1 MSRSLPVVRLLDGLI
16 ELGWLFLLIAVP
28 IFFNVRDARIFE
40 PDKIVLLRNTTLVM
54 VALWGLKGLY
64 LAPLYLG
71 QPERTAAGLPE
82 RPATIIGRLRALA
95 RANPILAA
103 MAVFMFVYLL
113 AMLNSL
119 IPRIS
124 FWGSYDRL
132 EGFYTYLSYAAILL
146 LVATQL
152 RTWAQLERIVTAVI
166 VASVPVCTY
175 SWVQHFKIDPFIW
188 GVGSEVQLRTPSTLG
203 NPIFMAAFVLMTVPF
218 TLYRLIL
225 RLQALLAA
233 GRTPTGQSQTLW
245 EALGAAGYG
254 VALLLQIAAIGFS
267 GSRGPALGFLAA
279 LVVFAFVAA
288 LRLRIAWLLRGTV
301 AVAAVLLL
309 LFGATNTV
317 FKSGTTPNG
326 GVSRFLHVLPSESD
340 TSEVRSLL
348 WRTSVQLW
356 QNRPLLG
363 CGQEVLIF
371 CWYPHFPTELRKVEA
386 ANAAPDRSH
395 DEELDVLLMSGALGL
410 LAYLAVI
417 ASAVY
422 VQVQLLRRARDLRST
437 LFASALLAAFVGHI
451 VEGVTG
457 IAFSATLLLLWLIA
471 GVASALYARADTEA
485 GRDFAATLLV
495 DDLLPTIDLVPM
507 APATPVVERPA
518 RPVAMPS
525 GGRAQ
530 PRGSRTTPVEGGRA
544 GARNQA
550 GGRRAETPR
559 GGAARMPR
567 YAFAAALARLPSGL
581 RELVALGALAYVAT
595 LIGFGALFVTNI
607 QQILADVDF
616 QQGLNAEQG
625 AGKVDYQTA
634 LNYYPIAFN
643 YYQAALDSQ
652 PNEDIYSVDYG
663 KTFLEYANAQ
673 RQTGASRATVESSL
687 QHALDIFTRAAK
699 NNPLNPDHP
708 RNTAKLYDLWGAELF
723 GPPIDTAKLELSDHY
738 FSVAHGLAPR
748 NGDILDE
755 WGRIDVKLAAA
766 EPGRAS
772 HWLDRARQSLELARD
787 LNPES
792 GNIYQDLGNVYNQY
806 ASRAE
811 SAHDAP
817 ATHQYY
823 VKTRDN
829 WLTALGGPPV
839 RTPAV
844 FYHELYAPL
853 AQLLITK
860 FRDRCG
866 AGQYAFYAIQAIGTG
881 TATKPDPTTLAGL
894 QGVLAD
900 AQMHG
905 CRIQK

>member
-16 ELGWLFLLIAVP
+16 ELGWLFLIIAVP
-28 IFFNVRDARIFE
+28 VFFNVRDARIFE

-54 VALWGLKGLY
+54 VALWGLKALY

-71 QPERTAAGLPE
+71 QRERSNPSGHPPT
-82 RPATIIGRLRALA
+82 PAQRLRALLKT
-95 RANPILAA
+95 RPILAA
-103 MAVFMFVYLL
+103 MAVFMVVYLL

-132 EGFYTYLSYAAILL
+132 EGFYTYLNYAAILV
-146 LVATQL
+146 LVAAQV
-152 RTWAQLERIVTAVI
+152 RSWAQLERIVTAVI

-175 SWVQHFKIDPFIW
+175 SWVQHFKIDPFTW
-188 GVGSEVQLRTPSTLG
+188 GGNDVPLRTPSTLG

-225 RLQALLAA
+225 RLQALLVAD
-233 GRTPTGQSQTLW
+233 RTQANGPRALW
-245 EALGAAGYG
+245 ASLGVAGYG
-254 VALLLQIAAIGFS
+254 VALLLQVSAIGFS
-267 GSRGPALGFLAA
+267 GSRGPALGFLVA
-279 LVVFAFVAA
+279 LVVFAFAAA

-301 AVAAVLLL
+301 VVAAVLLL

-395 DEELDVLLMSGALGL
+395 DEEIDVLLMSGALGL

-417 ASAVY
+417 ASAIY
-422 VQVQLLRRARDLRST
+422 VQLKLLRRARDLRST

-451 VEGVTG
+451 AEGVTG

-471 GVASALYARADTEA
+471 GLASALYTHADTEA
-485 GRDFAATLLV
+485 GRDFAAAPIG
-495 DDLLPTIDLVPM
+495 DLPPPGDPLPLPIPAAGWAARQTVA
-507 APATPVVERPA
+507 AP
-518 RPVAMPS
+518 
-525 GGRAQ
+525 GGSRAQ
-530 PRGSRTTPVEGGRA
+530 ARGSRSGPGEGGRA
-544 GARNQA
+544 GIRNA
-550 GGRRAETPR
+550 GGGRTETPR
-559 GGAARMPR
+559 GGAVRAPR

-581 RELVALGALAYVAT
+581 RGLVGLGALAYVAV
-595 LIGFGALFVTNI
+595 LIGFGALFLTNI
-607 QQILADVDF
+607 QQILADVDY
-616 QQGLNAEQG
+616 QQAVNAEQG
-625 AGKVDYQTA
+625 AGQVDYQTA
-634 LNYYPIAFN
+634 LNYYPIAIN
-643 YYQAALDSQ
+643 HYQAALDSQ
-652 PNEDIYSVDYG
+652 PKQDNYALFYG
-663 KTFLEYANAQ
+663 KTLLEYANAQ
-673 RQTGASRATVESSL
+673 KQTGASRATVEVSL
-687 QHALDIFTRAAK
+687 QQALDIFTHAAK

-708 RNTAKLYDLWGAELF
+708 RNIAKLYDLWGLELF
-723 GPPIDTAKLELSDHY
+723 GPPADLAKLELSDHY
-738 FSVAHGLAPR
+738 FSLAHGLAPH

-755 WGRIDVKLAAA
+755 WGRIDVKLAAS
-766 EPGRAS
+766 EPARAGY
-772 HWLDRARQSLELARD
+772 WLDRARQNLELAKA
-787 LNPES
+787 LNPDS

-806 ASRAE
+806 AGRAE
-811 SAHDAP
+811 AAHDA
-817 ATHQYY
+817 AVAHQYY
-823 VKTRDN
+823 VKTRDA
-829 WLTALGGPPV
+829 WLTALGGAPV
-839 RTPAV
+839 RTPAQ

-866 AGQYAFYAIQAIGTG
+866 AGQYASFAVQAITAG

-894 QGVLAD
+894 QATISD
-900 AQMHG
+900 AQARG

>member
-16 ELGWLFLLIAVP
+16 ELGWLFLIIAVP
-28 IFFNVRDARIFE
+28 VFFNVRDARIFE

-54 VALWGLKGLY
+54 VALWGLKALY

-71 QPERTAAGLPE
+71 QRERSNPSGHPPT
-82 RPATIIGRLRALA
+82 PAQRLRALLKT
-95 RANPILAA
+95 RPILAA
-103 MAVFMFVYLL
+103 MAVFMVVYLL

-132 EGFYTYLSYAAILL
+132 EGFYTYLNYTAILV
-146 LVATQL
+146 LVAAQV
-152 RTWAQLERIVTAVI
+152 RSWAQLERIVTAVI

-175 SWVQHFKIDPFIW
+175 SWVQHFKIDPFTW
-188 GVGSEVQLRTPSTLG
+188 GGNDVPLRTPSTLG

-233 GRTPTGQSQTLW
+233 DRPQANGPQALW
-245 EALGAAGYG
+245 ASLGVAGYG
-254 VALLLQIAAIGFS
+254 VALLLQVSAIGFS
-267 GSRGPALGFLAA
+267 GSRGPALGFLVA
-279 LVVFAFVAA
+279 LVVFAFAAA

-395 DEELDVLLMSGALGL
+395 DEEIDVLLMSGALGL

-417 ASAVY
+417 ASAIY
-422 VQVQLLRRARDLRST
+422 VQLKLLRRARDLRST

-451 VEGVTG
+451 AEGITG

-471 GVASALYARADTEA
+471 GLASALYTHADTEA
-485 GRDFAATLLV
+485 GRDFAAAPPV
-495 DDLLPTIDLVPM
+495 DDLPQTIDPLPM
-507 APATPVVERPA
+507 AAAIPVVERSS
-518 RPVAMPS
+518 RPVVAPS

-530 PRGSRTTPVEGGRA
+530 PRGSRATPVESSRA
-544 GARNQA
+544 GTRNQA

-559 GGAARMPR
+559 GGPPRAKRYDFGAAI
-567 YAFAAALARLPSGL
+567 ARLPSGL
-581 RELVALGALAYVAT
+581 RVLVGLGALAYVAVV
-595 LIGFGALFVTNI
+595 IGFGALFVTNI
-607 QQILADVDF
+607 QQILADVDY
-616 QQGLNAEQG
+616 QQAVNAEQG
-625 AGKVDYQTA
+625 AGAVDYQTA
-634 LNYYPIAFN
+634 LNYYPIAIN
-643 YYQAALDSQ
+643 HYQAALDSQ
-652 PNEDIYSVDYG
+652 PKQDNYALFYG
-663 KTFLEYANAQ
+663 KTLLEYANAQ
-673 RQTGASRATVESSL
+673 KQTGASRATVEASL
-687 QHALDIFTRAAK
+687 QQALDIFTRAAK

-708 RNTAKLYDLWGAELF
+708 RNIAKLYDLWGLELF
-723 GPPIDTAKLELSDHY
+723 GPPADLAKLELSDHY
-738 FSVAHGLAPR
+738 FSLAHGLAPH

-766 EPGRAS
+766 EPARAGY
-772 HWLDRARQSLELARD
+772 WLDRARQNLELAKA
-787 LNPES
+787 LNPDS

-811 SAHDAP
+811 AAHDA
-817 ATHQYY
+817 ALAHQYY
-823 VKTRDN
+823 VKTRDA
-829 WLTALGGPPV
+829 WLTALGGAPV
-839 RTPAV
+839 LTPAQ

-866 AGQYAFYAIQAIGTG
+866 AGQYASYAIQAIAAG

-894 QGVLAD
+894 QAALSD
-900 AQMHG
+900 AQARG

>member
-16 ELGWLFLLIAVP
+16 ELGWLFLIIAVP
-28 IFFNVRDARIFE
+28 VFFNVRDARIFE

-54 VALWGLKGLY
+54 MALWGLKALY

-71 QPERTAAGLPE
+71 QRERIGPSGHPPTLPQ
-82 RPATIIGRLRALA
+82 RLRALLKT
-95 RANPILAA
+95 RPILAA
-103 MAVFMFVYLL
+103 MAVFMVVYLL

-132 EGFYTYLSYAAILL
+132 EGFYTYLNYAAILV
-146 LVATQL
+146 LVAAQV
-152 RTWAQLERIVTAVI
+152 RSWAQLERIVTAVI

-175 SWVQHFKIDPFIW
+175 SWVQHFKIDPFTW
-188 GVGSEVQLRTPSTLG
+188 GGNDVPLRTPSTLG

-233 GRTPTGQSQTLW
+233 DRPQANGPRVLS
-245 EALGAAGYG
+245 ASLGIAGYG
-254 VALLLQIAAIGFS
+254 VALLLQVSAIGFS

-279 LVVFAFVAA
+279 LVVFASAAA

-326 GVSRFLHVLPSESD
+326 GISRFLHVLPSESD

-395 DEELDVLLMSGALGL
+395 DEEIDVLLMSGALGL
-410 LAYLAVI
+410 LAYLGVI
-417 ASAVY
+417 LSALY
-422 VQVQLLRRARDLRST
+422 VQLQLLRRARDLRST

-451 VEGVTG
+451 AEGVTG

-471 GVASALYARADTEA
+471 GLASALYARPDTEA
-485 GRDFAATLLV
+485 GRDFTAAAPI
-495 DDLLPTIDLVPM
+495 DDLPPGDPTPVPIPM
-507 APATPVVERPA
+507 AERSA
-518 RPVAMPS
+518 RPPVAGP
-525 GGRAQ
+525 GGARAQ
-530 PRGSRTTPVEGGRA
+530 TRGSRSGPGEGGR
-544 GARNQA
+544 G
-550 GGRRAETPR
+550 GGRNGASGRHPETPR
-559 GGAARMPR
+559 GGGVRAPR
-567 YAFAAALARLPSGL
+567 YAFAIALARLPSG
-581 RELVALGALAYVAT
+581 RQALVALSALAYVAV

-607 QQILADVDF
+607 QQILADVDY
-616 QQGLNAEQG
+616 QQAVNAEQG
-625 AGKVDYQTA
+625 AGQVNYQTA
-634 LNYYPIAFN
+634 LNYYPIAIN
-643 YYQAALDSQ
+643 HYQAALDSQ
-652 PNEDIYSVDYG
+652 PKQDNYALFYG
-663 KTFLEYANAQ
+663 KTLLEYANAQ
-673 RQTGASRATVESSL
+673 KQTGASRATVEASL
-687 QHALDIFTRAAK
+687 QQALDIFTRAAK

-708 RNTAKLYDLWGAELF
+708 RNIAKLYDLWGLELF
-723 GPPIDTAKLELSDHY
+723 GPPADTAKLELSDRY
-738 FSVAHGLAPR
+738 FSLAHGLAPH

-766 EPGRAS
+766 EPARS
-772 HWLDRARQSLELARD
+772 VYWLDRARQNLELAKA
-787 LNPES
+787 LNPDS

-806 ASRAE
+806 AGRAE
-811 SAHDAP
+811 AAHDA
-817 ATHQYY
+817 ALAHQYY
-823 VKTRDN
+823 VKTREN

-866 AGQYAFYAIQAIGTG
+866 AGQYASYAVQAITAG
-881 TATKPDPTTLAGL
+881 TATKPDPITLAGL

-900 AQMHG
+900 AQARG